1 MKPRNMIRSQSY
13 ACDHGNYFLLLH
25 LPGYFHPESMLQ
37 KKREKFLVPSLMSCF
52 CQNTQLNHELSS
64 RSRWQQQAQHSSSQK
79 GNISSDLKEYLCG
92 NVNITTAK
100 PRSKGDFMTFAFPPF
115 SLNLSSA
122 PCGDIAF
129 DFKRVEVFEIMRLSR
144 KQTLQLKQ
152 RLQQKRACE
161 LISLYFFWL
170 FKFTSRGVKCF
181 VFFSFTKLLKI
192 GYRCGLLLLPVV
204 VLRRFFISRSLAF
217 SFLFALLFAMCF
229 LRIKSG
235 THAASFCFTMTE
247 NKLCN
252 FITHTAV
259 GRALMATHTTALEV
273 NILIIS
279 SYRKGKTSKKSRF
292 LFFLS
297 TANLLLRPSF
307 EATVLH

>member
-1 MKPRNMIRSQSY
+1 MWGHRFWFQASGGFWNY
-13 ACDHGNYFLLLH
+13 ATVKKANFTTQTTTSA
-25 LPGYFHPESMLQ
+25 EASM
-37 KKREKFLVPSLMSCF
+37 R
-52 CQNTQLNHELSS
+52 T
-64 RSRWQQQAQHSSSQK
+64 
-79 GNISSDLKEYLCG
+79 
-92 NVNITTAK
+92 
-100 PRSKGDFMTFAFPPF
+100 
-115 SLNLSSA
+115 
-122 PCGDIAF
+122 
-129 DFKRVEVFEIMRLSR
+129 
-144 KQTLQLKQ
+144 
-152 RLQQKRACE
+152 
-161 LISLYFFWL
+161 YFFWL

-192 GYRCGLLLLPVV
+192 GHRCGLLLLPVV

-279 SYRKGKTSKKSRF
+279 S
-292 LFFLS
+292 
-297 TANLLLRPSF
+297 
-307 EATVLH
+307 